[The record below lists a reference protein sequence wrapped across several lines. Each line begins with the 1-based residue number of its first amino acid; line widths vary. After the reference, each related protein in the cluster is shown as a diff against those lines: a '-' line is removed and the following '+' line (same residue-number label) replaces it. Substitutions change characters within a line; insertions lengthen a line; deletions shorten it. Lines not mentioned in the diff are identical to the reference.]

1 MKLKSILNIKKYPF
15 YFKIL
20 KNGFF
25 PVSYKKSYSQ
35 LGEDL
40 IIDFIFKNLKI
51 QKPTYLDIGTNHP
64 IKINNTYLF
73 YKQGSTG
80 VCIEPNPELCKI
92 IKNKRKKD
100 TVLNIGIGKEEKTNI
115 DFFMMNTDVLSTF
128 SKEEVNY
135 LIKNT
140 KQTLKEI
147 IKVPLK
153 HIDNILQ
160 DNFNGEAPNFLS
172 LDTEGFDFEIL
183 KSINFKKVRPEIIC
197 VETLTYTENRTER
210 KEIEV
215 IDFMKE
221 VGYFVYADTYI
232 NTIFVDKQKWLNR

>member
-183 KSINFKKVRPEIIC
+183 KSINFKKVRPETIC